1 MKVFLSL
8 VLSLTLPSL
17 ALAQD
22 TIDLGV
28 LKDSDIKVVQKVLY
42 PKQGR
47 TELGIHLGWM
57 PFDAYSTTP
66 TAAVSFGG
74 FLSET
79 LGWEVGLGAGYGLK
93 TSSFRELEGPMY
105 GVAPDAYRYLAGLSA
120 DVQWSP
126 IYAKMN
132 LAGQRVIHYDVYGLL
147 GAGFA
152 MEDSMVL
159 PDLELA
165 FAPGLVFGV
174 GSRFFLSKDTAIRV
188 QVRDDLLIE
197 NRAPTTA
204 TTHLR
209 HALGVSVGFSML
221 SKVKK

>member
-79 LGWEVGLGAGYGLK
+79 LGWEVALGAGYGLK

-147 GAGFA
+147 GAGIA

-165 FAPGLVFGV
+165 VAPGLVIGV